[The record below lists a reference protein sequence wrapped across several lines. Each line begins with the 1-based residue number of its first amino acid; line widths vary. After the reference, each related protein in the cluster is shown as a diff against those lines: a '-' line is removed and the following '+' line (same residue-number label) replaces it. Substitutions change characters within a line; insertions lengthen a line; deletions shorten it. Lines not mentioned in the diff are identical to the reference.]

1 MGFLKAMNIYPE
13 FQHQYKN
20 YIEIGSQYLSNK
32 KICATG
38 LIRNGADHIKD
49 KLQFFNLLRNHCAAL
64 DVIIYENDSSDN
76 TAEILNSWSDPRIQ
90 FKIISETLNAQHRG
104 HPHKDIE
111 RTMAMAH
118 YRNKCQ
124 NYIREYINVDY
135 IIVLDLDYIDISFY
149 GILNSF
155 GWISEI
161 SSIDMMAGFSY
172 HKSQNNILSNYDSW
186 AYRGN
191 WWNDYQSDP
200 YFGNSFFYSRPFIGS
215 SPFKVNSAFG
225 GSCIYKQSIYLT
237 GKYSGEDCEHVTFHK
252 SIYNNNPNSYN
263 LYVNPS
269 QIMIL

>member
-1 MGFLKAMNIYPE
+1 MNIYPE
-13 FQHQYKN
+13 FTDQYKH
-20 YIEIGSQYLSNK
+20 YIEIGSKYLSNQ
-32 KICATG
+32 KICVTG
-38 LIRNGADHIKD
+38 LTRNGADHIGE
-49 KLQFFNLLRNHCAAL
+49 KLKFFRALQHVVQSL
-64 DVIIYENDSSDN
+64 DVVIYENDSSDN
-76 TAEILNSWSDPRIQ
+76 TVSIIRAWSEPNIK
-90 FKIISETLNAQHRG
+90 FHIISETLNAKHRG

-111 RTMAMAH
+111 RTIAMAY
-118 YRNKCQ
+118 YRHKCQ
-124 NYIREYINVDY
+124 DYISTHINADY
-135 IIVLDLDYIDISFY
+135 IIVIDLDYIDISFD

-155 GWISEI
+155 GWISET

-172 HKSQNNILSNYDSW
+172 HKSNNMNILANYDSW

-252 SIYNNNPNSYN
+252 SIYDNNPNSYN

-269 QIMIL
+269 QIMIV